1 MAEYNGSA
9 VAGALTLMVSLAL
22 AVREAP
28 QALRETALEAACL
41 PAALAVERIA
51 WFGAGGADLFWS
63 VQYWAVVLAGLAAW
77 KYTRRRQDRG
87 TALLGAS
94 AVILSGSGLGT
105 VVSGGTGEQ
114 LWALVAHAGLLAFG
128 LLASRK
134 LFTIW
139 GAAGVALA
147 VVWYLRGYT
156 FLLLALLAA
165 GLIALAVW
173 RLTRVRTASDQPA
186 EDVPEER

>member
-1 MAEYNGSA
+1 M
-9 VAGALTLMVSLAL
+9 
-22 AVREAP
+22 
-28 QALRETALEAACL
+28 
-41 PAALAVERIA
+41 
-51 WFGAGGADLFWS
+51 
-63 VQYWAVVLAGLAAW
+63 VLAGIAAW
-77 KYTRRRQDRG
+77 EYLRHRPRRG
-87 TALLGAS
+87 TVLLAGS

-134 LFTIW
+134 LFTLW

-147 VVWYLRGYT
+147 VLWYLRGYT
-156 FLLLALLAA
+156 FLLLALLAV

-173 RLTRVRTASDQPA
+173 RLTRVRAAPEPQVQETL
-186 EDVPEER
+186 EER